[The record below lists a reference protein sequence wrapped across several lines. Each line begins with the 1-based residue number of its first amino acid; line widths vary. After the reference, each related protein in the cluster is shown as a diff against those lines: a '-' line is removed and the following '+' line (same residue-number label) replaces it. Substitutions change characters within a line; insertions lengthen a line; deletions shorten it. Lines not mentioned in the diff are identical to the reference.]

1 MGPEVAERDTS
12 QVKSETEGKEEE
24 EGRESEGESGGGAAG
39 GARGR
44 ADGGAVSPDSA
55 VPPTHTLLPR
65 AAELQ
70 ARRLTPDLPESL
82 FELLFQSQGRRL
94 NDQRCS
100 FRRERG
106 REGLQRGWQSEP
118 STPVEKR
125 REVFFSSMT
134 SLQTEEFFEM
144 VANSQGRRL
153 DNQRAELQEPPPP
166 SAPACENEAT
176 VEGAGSEEAPNL
188 GVTEGGAEKKAA
200 NEELYSMILS
210 YQVQGR
216 IDEQRSR
223 PPGPVDDEGFFSLL
237 LRVQGGRMEEQ
248 RVELPEGLLRR
259 VNSH

>member
-1 MGPEVAERDTS
+1 M
-12 QVKSETEGKEEE
+12 EE
-24 EGRESEGESGGGAAG
+24 EGEGSEGESGGGAGVGAG
-39 GARGR
+39 GTAGE
-44 ADGGAVSPDSA
+44 GAVSPDSA
-55 VPPTHTLLPR
+55 VPPSRTLHPR

-70 ARRLTPDLPESL
+70 ARRLTPDLPDSL

-100 FRRERG
+100 FRRG

-125 REVFFSSMT
+125 KVIFSSMT
-134 SLQTEEFFEM
+134 SLQTEEFFDM
-144 VANSQGRRL
+144 LANSQGRRL
-153 DNQRAELQEPPPP
+153 DTQRAELQEPPPP
-166 SAPACENEAT
+166 SSPSCENEAT
-176 VEGAGSEEAPNL
+176 VEGAGSEEEPNL
-188 GVTEGGAEKKAA
+188 SVTENRGTVKKAA
-200 NEELYSMILS
+200 DEELYSMILS

>member
-1 MGPEVAERDTS
+1 MGGKVAESEAETDTR
-12 QVKSETEGKEEE
+12 QAKSETEGQEEE
-24 EGRESEGESGGGAAG
+24 EGEKGEGESGGGAG
-39 GARGR
+39 RGS
-44 ADGGAVSPDSA
+44 ANSDSA
-55 VPPTHTLLPR
+55 VPPTHTLHPR
-65 AAELQ
+65 AAELKT
-70 ARRLTPDLPESL
+70 RRLTPDLPESL

-125 REVFFSSMT
+125 KVFFSSMT

-144 VANSQGRRL
+144 LANSQGRRL

-166 SAPACENEAT
+166 SPPACEKAI
-176 VEGAGSEEAPNL
+176 VEGAGLEEEPNL
-188 GVTEGGAEKKAA
+188 SVTEGGAEKKAA
-200 NEELYSMILS
+200 DEELYSMILS

>member
-1 MGPEVAERDTS
+1 MKYLLYLLFLSSLLDGAVAAVSCYNDNGEPVDWFFLYKLPRPRQRPLEDGLRYMYLD
-12 QVKSETEGKEEE
+12 SENQDWR
-24 EGRESEGESGGGAAG
+24 EGRGSINQSEGAVGRTLEQLYKLGEASLRLVRMLSFIPVSG
-39 GARGR
+39 
-44 ADGGAVSPDSA
+44 D
-55 VPPTHTLLPR
+55 H
-65 AAELQ
+65 
-70 ARRLTPDLPESL
+70 
-82 FELLFQSQGRRL
+82 
-94 NDQRCS
+94 
-100 FRRERG
+100 
-106 REGLQRGWQSEP
+106 
-118 STPVEKR
+118 
-125 REVFFSSMT
+125 VFFSSMT